1 MKLDF
6 TGKTALVTGA
16 SRGIGYQ
23 IARDLAACGAQLIET
38 STDSAHAEALG
49 RTLGSNV
56 RHLVADFSRQA
67 SRDEFLTEMRS
78 LPALHVCIN
87 NAGVTRH
94 GPSAAATEDDWDIT
108 NDVNLKAPFFVSQ
121 TAADVMKRGGYGRI
135 VNISSIWG
143 HISMVGRSVYAAT
156 KFGLRGM
163 SVTYA
168 LELARFNVLVN
179 VVSPG
184 FTLTDMVRKNYSD
197 EQLREIAERIPV
209 GRLGTVDDVS
219 RAVLFLAS
227 DLNSYITGQSLV
239 VDGGYSV
246 A

>member
-16 SRGIGYQ
+16 SRGIGHQ
-23 IARDLAACGAQLIET
+23 VARDLAECGARLIVT
-38 STDSAHAEALG
+38 STHASDAGALVRALG
-49 RTLGSNV
+49 SDV
-56 RHLVADFSRQA
+56 RHIAVDFARSESRRQFLV
-67 SRDEFLTEMRS
+67 ELRS
-78 LPALHVCIN
+78 LPVLHVCIN
-87 NAGVTRH
+87 NAGATRH
-94 GPSAAATEDDWDIT
+94 GPSELATEEDWDT
-108 NDVNLKAPFFVSQ
+108 THDVNLKAPFFVSQ
-121 TAADVMKRGGYGRI
+121 AVAEVMKRGDYGRI

-143 HISMVGRSVYAAT
+143 HISMAGRSVYAAS

-184 FTLTDMVRKNYSD
+184 FTLTDMVRQNYS
-197 EQLREIAERIPV
+197 EEHLREIAARIPV
-209 GRLGTVDDVS
+209 GRLGNVEDVS

-227 DLNSYITGQSLV
+227 DLNSYITGKSLV
-239 VDGGYSV
+239 VDGGYTV